1 MINLI
6 SSSSFFAIA
15 ITLLIWHTSCFL
27 QKKTKAV
34 LLNPILVSVT
44 AIIVILTVLK
54 IPSETYQK
62 GMNFVSYLIT
72 PATVCLALPLYEQIK
87 ILKRNLPA
95 IIAGVIA
102 GTLTSILSVFLLG
115 KLFDIDRE
123 LLISLLPKSVTTA
136 IGAPVSEALGGNSSI
151 TVVIIITTGILGSIF
166 GPLLCKLMKLTEP
179 VSQGVAIGTSS
190 HVIGTSKA
198 NEMGDLQGAVSSL
211 SLVVAGIVTAFML
224 PVIWN
229 ILK

>member
-1 MINLI
+1 MEILCE
-6 SSSSFFAIA
+6 SP
-15 ITLLIWHTSCFL
+15 FL
-27 QKKTKAV
+27 TEKHYGF
-34 LLNPILVSVT
+34 
-44 AIIVILTVLK
+44 
-54 IPSETYQK
+54 ETYQK

-72 PATVCLALPLYEQIK
+72 PATVCLALPLYERIK

-136 IGAPVSEALGGNSSI
+136 IGAPVSEALGGKSSI
-151 TVVIIITTGILGSIF
+151 TVVIIITTGILGSIL

-211 SLVVAGIVTAFML
+211 SFVVAGIVTAFML

>member
-1 MINLI
+1 
-6 SSSSFFAIA
+6 
-15 ITLLIWHTSCFL
+15 
-27 QKKTKAV
+27 
-34 LLNPILVSVT
+34 
-44 AIIVILTVLK
+44 
-54 IPSETYQK
+54 
-62 GMNFVSYLIT
+62 MNFVSYLIT

-102 GTLTSILSVFLLG
+102 GTLTSILNVFLLG

-123 LLISLLPKSVTTA
+123 LLISLLLKSVTTA

-166 GPLLCKLMKLTEP
+166 GPLFCKMMKLTEP